1 MNTIKFSILTCFF
14 IICYQNLQAQ
24 EPCWFNTPPT
34 CKDPKFVYAVGIGQ
48 DGDVVKMKNR
58 AEAEALKMY
67 VAETRGV
74 QLEEATYKEIVEN
87 GLGKIRLDGRPVQ
100 YKVVRQGAD
109 NRRYDV
115 FYTLLILPRSF
126 SSDTRNIDYPNE
138 GLCDGKTPTDRGGKI
153 AIAIGSFS
161 GYKSNEAET
170 NIRNAFVGDGRFIV
184 SNMQNSFGYGRNQQT
199 SVDVD
204 YIVSG
209 TCNLTQHAET
219 KTTPFTFK
227 GQSYP
232 ITTNI
237 PEIVNVDLTITNSK
251 GEIVVSTT
259 YNLNN
264 LYRIS
269 GNIFPVKFSVKNVK
283 GNKAEIVNTTGGSYF
298 IGDTFNIY
306 EVNSYGSKSKIGQLK
321 IGKTNND
328 CKITDGAKEIA
339 QRFNSGASLVV
350 ER

>member
-109 NRRYDV
+109 NRRYDI

-161 GYKSNEAET
+161 GYKSDQAENSATTAFT
-170 NIRNAFVGDGRFIV
+170 NDGRFIV
-184 SNMQNSFGYGRNQQT
+184 SKAENSYRYGNNQQT
-199 SVDVD
+199 STTDVD
-204 YIVSG
+204 YILSATS
-209 TCNLTQHAET
+209 TCTQYERT
-219 KTTPFTFK
+219 EYLRF
-227 GQSYP
+227 GNQSAPYK
-232 ITTNI
+232 I
-237 PEIVNVDLTITNSK
+237 PE
-251 GEIVVSTT
+251 VVSVVLTLTNAQTKQIIFNST

-264 LYRIS
+264 IGRIS
-269 GNIFPVKFSVKNVK
+269 GDIFPVTMRVIRVNGKTAELQHIDGGTFFKDEVLNV
-283 GNKAEIVNTTGGSYF
+283 F
-298 IGDTFNIY
+298 
-306 EVNSYGSKSKIGQLK
+306 EVNKDGSKRK
-321 IGKTNND
+321 IGKLKVGKSWGE
-328 CKITDGAKEIA
+328 CKITDGANEIA
-339 QRFNSGASLVV
+339 QRFNSGAYLVV